1 MPGLAMTQ
9 YAAGSLVLLGAVATL
24 AGGCSRGNSPGASP
38 TTGTKVLLGTVDEH
52 FEPEGN
58 LEELRIINSSGNV
71 EIVSATGSSI
81 EVEAEV
87 KVAESRTDEF
97 EDGKALL
104 FDDHISVH
112 QEAGQL
118 VVEDAHRHDPDHND
132 WQLELTIRVPLQ
144 VRIKAQLGAGNV
156 AIDLAA
162 ARDVDVDLGAG
173 NVEINL
179 QRIDGGVIGR
189 VGAGSF
195 ALSTTESAPTK
206 DVEIDCAAG
215 NISVSLPKQFSGDFD
230 VTAAV
235 GDVSIAERYGLHVER
250 KLVTAYV
257 KGSVGTGGPRYKLH
271 AATGTIEL
279 K

>member
-9 YAAGSLVLLGAVATL
+9 YTAGSLVLLGAIATL
-24 AGGCSRGNSPGASP
+24 AGGCNRGNSPGSSP
-38 TTGTKVLLGTVDEH
+38 TTGKKVLLGIVDEH

-132 WQLELTIRVPLQ
+132 WQLELTIRRSRACRTPFPESKG
-144 VRIKAQLGAGNV
+144 RSTAGRGQ
-156 AIDLAA
+156 DLLSEPAA
-162 ARDVDVDLGAG
+162 
-173 NVEINL
+173 
-179 QRIDGGVIGR
+179 
-189 VGAGSF
+189 SF
-195 ALSTTESAPTK
+195 SH
-206 DVEIDCAAG
+206 
-215 NISVSLPKQFSGDFD
+215 
-230 VTAAV
+230 
-235 GDVSIAERYGLHVER
+235 RHR
-250 KLVTAYV
+250 
-257 KGSVGTGGPRYKLH
+257 
-271 AATGTIEL
+271 
-279 K
+279 